1 VIRHAASDPAPH
13 VPTCRRPEVR
23 ALPSGAPVANF
34 RLAANSSKKDDNG
47 QWVDDARFFIRASA
61 FDRTAEALV
70 EAGLRQG
77 DEVTVRGQIR
87 TSEWETNE
95 GEKRSGPEL
104 RVYEIARPVRA
115 PRRNDAPSTSAPP
128 QGDPWGAGSSFA
140 NEPPF

>member
-1 VIRHAASDPAPH
+1 M
-13 VPTCRRPEVR
+13 
-23 ALPSGAPVANF
+23 ALPTIHHTFRLVADPDMRAMPSGTPVVNM

-61 FDRTAEALV
+61 FDRTAEAV
-70 EAGLRQG
+70 AEANLRQG

-87 TSEWETNE
+87 TAEWETSE

-104 RVYEIARPVRA
+104 RVFEIARPVRA
-115 PRRNDAPSTSAPP
+115 PRRTDAPSVSAPP
-128 QGDPWGAGSSFA
+128 SGDPWGAPGPSFT